1 MTPYCEGDVTRL
13 TFALHVLKKL
23 AAGSCCV
30 GPQGSGLTGTGVEE
44 LAGGMGGLAFGAN
57 TGGFTMLAVD
67 ETEIVLFR
75 KGVTTLIMDETE
87 AALIEGAVVMAG
99 WYCGYTPVTLEVAT
113 GTPLRAPVFPKTPF
127 VGTPVPAGEGP
138 SDQPGAVL
146 CFLAS

>member
-13 TFALHVLKKL
+13 IFALHVLKKF

-44 LAGGMGGLAFGAN
+44 LAGGMGGLAFGAA

-67 ETEIVLFR
+67 ETEIVLYR
-75 KGVTTLIMDETE
+75 KGVTTLTMEEME
-87 AALIEGAVVMAG
+87 AALIEGVVMAG

-113 GTPLRAPVFPKTPF
+113 GTLIKAPEIPKTPF
-127 VGTPVPAGEGP
+127 VGTPVPA
-138 SDQPGAVL
+138 
-146 CFLAS
+146 